1 MLNNSLTHVSTQT
14 PPLSFPAVPRR
25 HAEQLPPLVRSR
37 QRQPLPPMKSS
48 ASLAV
53 NNKLTGGGKG
63 MSWFFELEQEVREYE
78 LDQIGVVNHA
88 TLNNF
93 CEYGT
98 YKLLDKI
105 GFDAH
110 IKLAISEVTIKYP
123 SPLKRKDK
131 YVLKLRL
138 YDYSTTR
145 FYFEDQILRLPDY
158 KD

>member
-1 MLNNSLTHVSTQT
+1 M
-14 PPLSFPAVPRR
+14 R
-25 HAEQLPPLVRSR
+25 
-37 QRQPLPPMKSS
+37 SS

-53 NNKLTGGGKG
+53 NNRLTGGGKG
-63 MSWFFELEQEVREYE
+63 MSWFYELEQEVREYE
-78 LDQIGVVNHA
+78 LDQLGLVNHA
-88 TLNNF
+88 TYSNL

-110 IKLAISEVTIKYP
+110 IKLAVSEVTIKYL

-145 FYFEDQILRLPDY
+145 FFFEDQILRLPDY
-158 KD
+158 KPVVWGTATLVLLDEKLRPTRITPFMISQFNKFLQTHTNN